1 MPPAASALYAY
12 YSEFTYAAILS
23 LALSF
28 QIDPPAEFALFAQ
41 MCVTLD
47 NQVKMHKN
55 CKPVSISASIPAS
68 IPASVPAYVPAPAD
82 EPWLSSR
89 HWTNGP
95 PLANVSPPANEL
107 SPVPVVLTPKP
118 QVFPDVTL

>member
-12 YSEFTYAAILS
+12 DSEFTTYAAILS

-47 NQVKMHKN
+47 NQVKMHNLQCSQRAGQAGEKV
-55 CKPVSISASIPAS
+55 CRAQPGPRFWR
-68 IPASVPAYVPAPAD
+68 P
-82 EPWLSSR
+82 R
-89 HWTNGP
+89 HGLKYQAGHNIGR
-95 PLANVSPPANEL
+95 A
-107 SPVPVVLTPKP
+107 
-118 QVFPDVTL
+118 